1 MTDSHYIRRQRERT
15 IARLIDEVRPLP
27 TLDPGSDRPDYDDEQ
42 TRFLTVA
49 GFQSAALTV
58 LALHPDSLT
67 PDELADIR
75 RTIVALDNFIS
86 PLGG

>member
-1 MTDSHYIRRQRERT
+1 MTDAMRTFRKYLDTHGRLASEIRP
-15 IARLIDEVRPLP
+15 ILG
-27 TLDPGSDRPDYDDEQ
+27 LDPSTDREDYDDEQ

>member
-1 MTDSHYIRRQRERT
+1 MTDSYYIRRKREQT

-27 TLDPGSDRPDYDDEQ
+27 RLDPGSDRDDLDDEQ
-42 TRFLTVA
+42 TRFLVVA

>member
-27 TLDPGSDRPDYDDEQ
+27 TLDPGSDRLDYDDEQ

-67 PDELADIR
+67 PDNLRDIR
-75 RTIVALDNFIS
+75 SVVVALDNFLS
-86 PLGG
+86 PIGG